1 MLTSILSGVLGGV
14 ATGVV
19 MYSIRQKRRT
29 DSLRQAIAT
38 EIRNT
43 PVDAFKTSLL
53 GVDALKTPIIDAN
66 LGKINLLSNREVELV
81 TQYHQHMAKVRD
93 VNERKS
99 ADDRVRIP
107 VSMVERGDEL
117 SSVTVDTLEASMWTL
132 TTPSWLKSPFSKTEK
147 ERKNREPD
155 VDDFDK
161 RAWELQQEAANKD
174 LDEERVED

>member
-1 MLTSILSGVLGGV
+1 MLTSILSGVIGGV

-19 MYSIRQKRRT
+19 MYIIRQKRRT

-43 PVDAFKTSLL
+43 PVGAAKASIL
-53 GVDALKTPIIDAN
+53 GVNALKTPIIDAN

-99 ADDRVRIP
+99 ANDRVRIP
-107 VSMVERGDEL
+107 VSIVERGDEL
-117 SSVTVDTLEASMWTL
+117 SSETVDTLEASMWTL
-132 TTPSWLKSPFSKTEK
+132 TTPSWLKSPFSRTGEKTQK
-147 ERKNREPD
+147 RESD
-155 VDDFDK
+155 ADNFDK